1 MSKLNQL
8 VLISGLI
15 VLVSGLTGFATSQVW
30 ADGGIIL
37 SINSSSEFEAGQY
50 PSISGK
56 VTDSN
61 GNSLSDVEVQAN
73 FPSRSIMTITDSTG
87 KFSITTKI
95 PAQPGEYV
103 VKVYATKG
111 KIGINTQISYQV
123 KENRPIIIPTEIPK
137 EIEELK
143 QEPSSETILQQIE
156 EQKINDIKQKALS
169 EEQQIIKEQRLQGQI
184 ELKKDL
190 KSDEKEQESR
200 NPRNAFLSFLID
212 IDNSVKNIFWHQF
225 LFTEKITNQGQIAK
239 ENALKEGKTPV
250 EAMKMFQKEAAV
262 TRNEL
267 IEQNKKIN
275 IEYGNATNDIQQQ
288 FDEKGKLPRE
298 K

>member
-1 MSKLNQL
+1 MSRLNQL
-8 VLISGLI
+8 ALISGLI
-15 VLVSGLTGFATSQVW
+15 VLVSGLTGFATSQAW

-37 SINSSSEFEAGQY
+37 SVNSLSEFKAGQY

-61 GNSLSDVEVQAN
+61 GNPLSDVEVQAN

-103 VKVYATKG
+103 VKIYATKG
-111 KIGINTQISYQV
+111 KMGINTQISYQV
-123 KENRPIIIPTEIPK
+123 KENQPIIIPTDTPK

-169 EEQQIIKEQRLQGQI
+169 EEQQKIKEQRLQEQI
-184 ELKKDL
+184 DLKRDL
-190 KSDEKEQESR
+190 KSDEKEQESH
-200 NPRNAFLSFLID
+200 NPRNAFLSFLRD
-212 IDNSVKNIFWHQF
+212 IDNSVKNIFWNQF
-225 LFTEKITNQGQIAK
+225 LFTEKITNQGQMAK

-250 EAMKMFQKEAAV
+250 EAMKMFQKGAAV

-267 IEQNKKIN
+267 IEENKRIN
-275 IEYGNATNDIQQQ
+275 IEYGNATNDVQQQ

-298 K
+298 